1 MNEEILDLINL
12 NVSAKLM
19 AAWVC
24 VLLLLCT
31 SSAAISCTIHKLI
44 LQRAILLI
52 SHNALRLGCSH
63 ERSIVACIVSSWS
76 THHYQILSLVLS
88 TTQLRPWSRRW
99 IRHAIPDVLDRF
111 IHIGCSF
118 LATFLWCNN
127 LDSICSGY
135 WSIWMNTAWEKRLI
149 HLFHKRVEQNFSF
162 FAAQDISL
170 ILDCSSWGLFLFSK
184 APFQRSLISW
194 VRRATSTSI
203 HDSLSIWWRFHI
215 VSILWL
221 LLLHPN
227 VRWLTRRCVIIL
239 HDNHHHPATLPL
251 RLWLLLLIVLVGA
264 YIYMKELIWIS
275 LIFFLLW
282 DLLLLCEFNIE
293 SSPLSPSYEEPLED
307 VVSFYCL

>member
-1 MNEEILDLINL
+1 MKSYSCLWSAHRLRHDASSVDSCSTYTCIVKIRAISMMNEEILDLINL

-44 LQRAILLI
+44 LQRTILLI

-63 ERSIVACIVSSWS
+63 ERCIVASIVSSWS
-76 THHYQILSLVLS
+76 THHDQILSLVLS

-99 IRHAIPDVLDRF
+99 IRHAIPDVLDGF

-118 LATFLWCNN
+118 LATLLWCNN

-135 WSIWMNTAWEKRLI
+135 WSIWMDTAWEKRLV

-170 ILDCSSWGLFLFSK
+170 ILDCS
-184 APFQRSLISW
+184 
-194 VRRATSTSI
+194 
-203 HDSLSIWWRFHI
+203 
-215 VSILWL
+215 
-221 LLLHPN
+221 
-227 VRWLTRRCVIIL
+227 
-239 HDNHHHPATLPL
+239 
-251 RLWLLLLIVLVGA
+251 
-264 YIYMKELIWIS
+264 
-275 LIFFLLW
+275 
-282 DLLLLCEFNIE
+282 
-293 SSPLSPSYEEPLED
+293 
-307 VVSFYCL
+307 CLMIANLN